1 MLIDTSQDQLSIQL
15 QKRFKLNLSLNYRVR
30 QLLHSFHT
38 VPIAKNDTKLNL
50 LIFWQNEVLT
60 RNNFLTS
67 AWWALDKTG

>member
-50 LIFWQNEVLT
+50 LIF
-60 RNNFLTS
+60 
-67 AWWALDKTG
+67 